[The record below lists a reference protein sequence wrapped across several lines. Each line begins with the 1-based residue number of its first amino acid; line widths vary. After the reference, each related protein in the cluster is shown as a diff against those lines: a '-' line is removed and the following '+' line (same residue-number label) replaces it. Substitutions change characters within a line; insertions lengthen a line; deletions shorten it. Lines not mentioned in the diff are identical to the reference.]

1 MRLSPKLE
9 KALLFLSDPARPGWV
24 VADAWAI
31 RSKEV
36 AFRTQ
41 SGQRPNSP
49 EKVSVD
55 HLADLLDLRPADVLR
70 QLRACSRPTPEPD
83 LQTRLQ
89 LARAERARIQALQ
102 QFFRDH

>member
-1 MRLSPKLE
+1 MRLSHKLE

-31 RSKEV
+31 RSRDV

-41 SGQRPNSP
+41 SGQRPNTP
-49 EKVSVD
+49 EKVSLGR
-55 HLADLLDLRPADVLR
+55 LAELLRQSPTDVLR
-70 QLRACSRPTPEPD
+70 QLRACSKPVAEAD

-89 LARAERARIQALQ
+89 LAREERNRIQSLQ